1 MNDLAWV
8 RIHYESEQA
17 ELNRLVES
25 LSAELGPFPH
35 DEGVKFMAA
44 CERITEDINCVRHLD
59 GAEESRKYRVEDHDF
74 RVALWP
80 FSSYAADSDDR
91 NDAEEAEQDTV
102 GDAQPCL

>member
-1 MNDLAWV
+1 
-8 RIHYESEQA
+8 
-17 ELNRLVES
+17 
-25 LSAELGPFPH
+25 
-35 DEGVKFMAA
+35 MAA